1 MRDAWKRPN
10 FAAGNPQQDAEPL
23 HERIYEI
30 QSNNDRCNDVVPVR
44 LGAGQRVYQQMV
56 ENLQDWRMPH
66 ADIIKEENIKTF
78 IKDWIDN
85 GAKE

>member
-1 MRDAWKRPN
+1 MLV
-10 FAAGNPQQDAEPL
+10 EP
-23 HERIYEI
+23 Y
-30 QSNNDRCNDVVPVR
+30 N
-44 LGAGQRVYQQMV
+44 GQNSVLYQLMV

>member
-1 MRDAWKRPN
+1 MRGNALILQPEIHNKTQNHCMKEYMRYRVTTIGAMMLCLSAW
-10 FAAGNPQQDAEPL
+10 AQDSVL
-23 HERIYEI
+23 
-30 QSNNDRCNDVVPVR
+30 
-44 LGAGQRVYQQMV
+44 YQLMV

>member
-1 MRDAWKRPN
+1 MPRRWRCVLDRLRHRVFTLKQLDITNVSDTA
-10 FAAGNPQQDAEPL
+10 
-23 HERIYEI
+23 YI
-30 QSNNDRCNDVVPVR
+30 QLDNLSPS
-44 LGAGQRVYQQMV
+44 MF
-56 ENLQDWRMPH
+56 NLQDWHMPH

>member
-1 MRDAWKRPN
+1 M
-10 FAAGNPQQDAEPL
+10 
-23 HERIYEI
+23 
-30 QSNNDRCNDVVPVR
+30 PVR